1 MSAATPLP
9 LSAYP
14 PGFGILLRLKLAIL
28 RNRLRQLTDQS
39 PLQLVMVIAFMAVI
53 WLGLYM
59 VFDFVLMFIRRF
71 EKEAIIALP
80 YVFHIFFFSMTLLLA
95 VSTAVLVYGGLFAR
109 EEPTFLLT
117 TPNSPRNIV
126 SIVYLESLFFSSWSL
141 LLLGIPLM
149 LAIGKVQGLPWHFY
163 LTFAVAFLGFIPI
176 PGALGLVMALA
187 VARFLP
193 HLAKRTLVIVTST
206 LVLLGIYWWLRAW
219 MTTSQNGISQEFVRS
234 ILGELAY
241 IKSALLPSAWV
252 AKAIQL
258 SIQDNP
264 ASAAFYLAVTVST
277 GIFLSWWA
285 TVFVGAKFPRAFGSA
300 QSAATETRRYSGWAS
315 AALNRVLFFY
325 LPRHLRGVIL
335 KDVRHFL
342 RDPMQWT
349 QLAILFGLLALYLF
363 YLPRTHPYGFEGGFQ
378 KLLCFMNFIAI
389 TLILSTFTSRF
400 VFPMVSMEG
409 KQIWLVG
416 LWPMSRGEIVWGKF
430 FYALTVTVAAALPV
444 TILSITAVELEWP
457 LALIQLLMTLA
468 SCFGLCGLAI
478 GLGARFPN
486 YKEPNAN
493 RISSGLGGTLNLIAS
508 VALVALNGVVFGAV
522 CYFAQQGRG
531 DHIVITSKV
540 GALSALGILTGVGAG
555 VAAIT
560 VGIRR
565 FRSQEF

>member
-1 MSAATPLP
+1 MSDMPLIQ
-9 LSAYP
+9 
-14 PGFGILLRLKLAIL
+14 PGQSPSFRILLRLKLSIL
-28 RNRLRQLTDQS
+28 RNRLRQLTDQT
-39 PLQLVMVIAFMAVI
+39 PLQLLMVLAFLAVI
-53 WLGLYM
+53 WLGLFM
-59 VFDFVLMFIRRF
+59 VFDYVLMFIRRF

-95 VSTAVLVYGGLFAR
+95 ISTAVLVYGGLFAR

-176 PGALGLVMALA
+176 PGAIGLVMALA

-193 HLAKRTLVIVTST
+193 HLAKRTLVIVTSGI
-206 LVLLGIYWWLRAW
+206 VLLGIYWWLRAW
-219 MTTSQNGISQEFVRS
+219 MTTSQNGLSQEFVRRV
-234 ILGELAY
+234 LGELAY

-252 AKAIQL
+252 SKAIQF

-264 ASAAFYLAVTVST
+264 LEAAFYLAVTVST
-277 GIFLSWWA
+277 GVFLSWWS
-285 TVFVGAKFPRAFGSA
+285 TVFVGSKFARAFGSA
-300 QSAATETRRYSGWAS
+300 QSAATQTRRYSGWAS
-315 AALNRVLFFY
+315 AALTRVMFFY
-325 LPRHLRGVIL
+325 LPQRLRGVIL

-342 RDPMQWT
+342 RDPLQWT

-378 KLLCFMNFIAI
+378 KVLCFMNFIAI

-400 VFPMVSMEG
+400 VFPMISLEG

-416 LWPMSRGEIVWGKF
+416 LWPISRREVVWGKF
-430 FYALTVTVAAALPV
+430 FYALTVTACAALPV
-444 TILSITAVELEWP
+444 TILSINAVEAHGSLGW
-457 LALIQLLMTLA
+457 IQLLLTLA

-508 VALVALNGVVFGAV
+508 VALVALNGVFFGAV
-522 CYFAQQGRG
+522 CFYSQQAES
-531 DHIVITSKV
+531 D
-540 GALSALGILTGVGAG
+540 GAELTAKIIGLSSLGFLSGVGAG
-555 VAAIT
+555 TAAIM
-560 VGIRR
+560 VGVRR
-565 FRSQEF
+565 FRAQEF